1 MRLFLAL
8 LFLVFGSPAFAAEGS
23 PMEDLLLSP
32 DQKRSLSEGTPAERR
47 EILGVFFQLYD
58 RTAADISNG
67 IDYWYAHLPKRGVG
81 IQVAPRDVAS
91 GSLFPIVVVRVV
103 GALPQASVAEQ
114 LCPDDVIRAVDGTS
128 VDPLMVAD
136 DADLDTVLDQTRAY
150 LDRVTGLLRNGKGN
164 RVSVTVDRSG
174 TLVELSPKLDVYRR
188 HRGFIDQKVAGM
200 RASIAIET
208 MHVNRL
214 RLVVQNGSDDD
225 VLTTI
230 GEVYIAT
237 RRLNESIKKM
247 MPGNFGTP
255 PLCAK
260 KE

>member
-23 PMEDLLLSP
+23 PMEDLSLSP
-32 DQKRSLSEGTPAERR
+32 DQKRSLSEGTPAEHR
-47 EILGVFFQLYD
+47 EILGVFFQLFD
-58 RTAADISNG
+58 RRAADISNG
-67 IDYWYAHLPKRGVG
+67 IDHWYSHLPERGVG
-81 IQVAPRDVAS
+81 IQIAPREVAS
-91 GSLFPIVVVRVV
+91 GAAFPNVVVRVT
-103 GALPQASVAEQ
+103 GALPHASAAEQ
-114 LCPDDVIRAVDGTS
+114 LCPGDVIRAVDGTS
-128 VDPLMVAD
+128 VDPLVVAD
-136 DADLDTVLDQTRAY
+136 DVELDTVLDKTRTY
-150 LDRVTGLLRNGKGN
+150 LDQVARLLRYGKGDQ
-164 RVSVTVDRSG
+164 VFVTVDRSG

-188 HRGFIDQKVAGM
+188 HRGFIDRKVTDM